1 MLDNHILFVCNILLN
16 MHLYIALSRRVQ
28 VEQHRLPNC
37 VRDYGK
43 NLREMYIDMIPFLE
57 EDYPDRVPQEITNVV
72 LIQNKMKSGK
82 DSESVTETQ
91 AYDHAYGKIDNIV
104 AHKKEIDISTIL
116 DPVPSTDNKE
126 PPKPPKVLMDGAPG
140 VGKTT
145 LTLRAC
151 KDWAENFLFK
161 EYDLVV
167 LVPLRQAFCREAKQL
182 EHLLPGDDVV
192 LKREVVRYI
201 EKNNGKNIAF
211 VFDGY
216 DELSYDQR
224 RRKSLFMRIFCGQVI
239 HKCAVWIT
247 SRPYNSRE
255 LLNLPSTNR
264 HLEVLGFN
272 KEQIYACVKKRIKD
286 RERASSLIRQL
297 EERVDI
303 TSICYIPLLCII
315 MIRVYEASSN
325 QSLPLTMTRLFERF
339 LHYLLKRHVKRVDTE
354 DDIEDDFE
362 SLLDSEVV
370 ADQLNVLQSL
380 AYKCLIQ
387 NKVVF
392 TFNEIKAIYSRQ
404 NLRKSDITACSLGLI
419 SSSVNI
425 SKDDEQYFQFVHLS
439 MQEYLAAR
447 HISTR
452 IKDNELLEMYC
463 RYIDEPRFKL
473 LLLFLAGMSKPSNK
487 DYLNM
492 LFCLEWRKCN
502 STNLKNR
509 RLFTASFLYFI
520 NLIFESNCFDDFNY
534 LFHSLPDKKELDL
547 CNYTMTLFDC
557 RVLTH
562 FLCSVE
568 NNWQYLNMANC
579 SLSVDSLNVMN
590 KVYKC
595 YQSSNRTTI
604 CHVNFSHNDP
614 DIVNN
619 LCKFP
624 WLNKLKT
631 LTFGQSPSR
640 DSDSDVQD
648 SASCIKFDLSYLA
661 HIPNLSIHDGP
672 IAISTTETLTL
683 CNATL
688 GQGFIEYLNGIK
700 TLKLIGVDYLTV
712 EMVIFSE
719 SGSLKSLVCFE
730 ISQVRG
736 LDKLISGSAPWFNS
750 LINLQELSLCETGLT
765 STAASHLFRS
775 LSLNTT
781 IQKLNLSSNP
791 SMSCSTQDDKLGAAL
806 ENFLKKNCTLKTLIL
821 RNDTISDEVAQHLI
835 AGLKVN
841 KALNYLDVHNNEF
854 TITTICSIVV
864 SCKLSRLIAAGIS
877 FKSVGSSWVIWRD
890 HDRPMHSNV
899 YCILSELKTY
909 VEYEPVREIFVTN
922 WDSENIIKFC
932 NLLQRDKSVRCLE
945 WKYTK
950 EINFGLGCAIQSML
964 IVNDVLQVID
974 FYKCSISYSAMP
986 LVEDGLANNVSL
998 RKLSLSYFEEAN
1010 FILCVLRALQ
1020 RNRSITTLDLSD
1032 NGAVLNQTDSRLVA
1046 SIFKQFLQ
1054 SNCTVASL
1062 ELCHTGIN
1070 DDIAKGIA
1078 EGISMNRSL
1087 KTLKVSFATLT
1098 SHGSKNILRSS
1109 ASSLLSKFE
1118 VSEHYLFSRKDNCG
1132 WDLFVEDTDFSL
1144 VLPQLFHLEE
1154 SSVVSFR
1161 MEDMMLESNQFE
1173 KLLHL
1178 LHFNKALT
1186 VIDLSSHVRFSSSQV
1201 GTSRSLGITLK
1212 KLILSCSCLRVLA
1225 LRGCM
1230 LPQGTWRYAA
1240 EGLRESSLKCLDLS
1254 CCGISAGDAICIL
1267 QSIKSIEELNL
1278 SNNVG
1283 MIDTYYTG
1291 ELSEAFTKILTS
1303 SLSILR
1309 LSNCV
1314 SDDVA
1319 KALASSLETTFTG
1332 LETLELCEVLLS
1344 CDVIHHFL
1352 SLMTGRSSLK
1362 RLIFTES
1369 EPYIQFEQASH
1380 LDISRT
1386 VIRNMNKR
1394 QDPCTDSEPRVS
1406 PNLFCGVCTL
1416 VLYQH
1421 HKKDLPF
1428 ENITHVKL
1436 NDIADDAAIILFH
1449 ALAHPILSKV
1459 KKLTLTTTGDNY
1471 YHSVVVGR
1479 SLKGML
1485 AKNSTLE
1492 KFTFSGIDIDIL
1504 PLLAEGIESN
1514 HHIRKIYVN
1523 RIADFDKVSDEVLA
1537 KLLKAINSSKSLSHV
1552 DITELPTLVRKYS
1565 WCTEKSSRQ
1574 NLNMWVFCSLSNICA
1589 DHRLTSDVAHCILRS
1604 CPSLSLDSS
1613 PRSLNVSVDADL
1625 LTKLF
1630 YCLKLNST
1638 LIELNLSGN
1647 KELANCFSQELC
1659 DAIECIFNTN
1669 TTLKV
1674 LNLVDAVNDN
1684 VAKALINGL
1693 RSNRTPRCLS
1703 ISSNQLEMETLSM
1716 MIHFVE
1722 IHSLQSLTISDVVV
1736 ISTCRP
1742 KIWQIK
1748 VSDGVM
1754 WSMMLSALF
1763 TESYPD
1769 IQQWVLFKDLMEME
1783 CVKNGTPI
1791 EFYEESGGIFYHLLD
1806 RDLLNQDTCSPNFN
1820 EDDIEYLFKMKGIKG
1835 IELSGCFL
1843 ANKSFDI
1850 FCSQLANVSSHI
1862 QKLDLRSNSI
1872 HAEGMIKVLENAFNL
1887 KELDVSN
1894 NDLSCGDKKALES
1907 AMENFLKRS
1916 KMIIKLNLASCLV
1929 SDSLCV
1935 HTGLGME
1942 CNTSLLVLDL
1952 SHNKITDN
1960 GMKSFFRS
1968 MRRNN
1973 SLEIVIL
1980 SWNPC
1985 TSLGCIS
1992 HKFWIENVSL
2002 KELNLDSDCLN
2013 ANADTL
2019 AAVLQGNATIQTL
2032 TLPCDVLNYHHV
2044 LKNILLK
2051 NNLIQLNLSS
2061 SILLLRADSKQR
2073 WNIEV
2078 YDDSNAFTNIC
2089 VAFCNLKLDIGE
2101 INITSTVHEITLQL
2115 CHISVKQMLRVMDFI
2130 ELNVLSN
2137 MRVLFNDHFSHTVS
2151 VSIASSLRSLL
2162 ERSSTIKHLELS
2174 GAVGD
2179 NEITSVTAA
2188 LTPTCAIQEVH
2199 VDVHHLSVSSIA
2211 NLMQMFDYS
2220 KLNHVVFNA
2229 VCHCQQ
2235 LLTTASAFISM
2246 KCSGLGSEVEVECVN
2261 INDALAIALFQFLKT
2276 SSCNVK
2282 VLTVASKLVNS
2293 ANAVSN
2299 SLQEMLA
2306 CNRIIEKLD
2315 IYNTETESDS
2325 IVRAVAIG
2333 LENNQTLSEID
2344 INLSKTNDESLCI
2357 LLNSLSRGP
2366 LAVNVSLYHR
2376 LSLTRSNSI
2385 KFLTPSNSKKDF
2397 LIRIQQECDD
2407 SVDARQICKTIYRH
2421 TLSTMFFPTFSAN
2434 ETNIAGQHTISELEK
2449 VLMFLMDCKPK
2460 ELEVYVLSDSTSS
2473 FSKQPSTVKLSK
2485 AKISTCLSSRS
2496 LRTLRLSNPVDTGV
2510 IQSVASGLIGNT
2522 SLNYLSLNVKS
2533 KTVNNCN
2540 ALFEFLITGTTPRL
2554 VQNYYLNI
2562 KPILSSLHSSCIIIL
2577 EVSELFLLYR
2587 ESDHVDSKWNMEVLS
2602 DDEFNHCFEMLSDV
2616 KLNIDKIIGSVS
2628 DVELTL
2634 CDKNNLIILAL
2645 LKSVEEGWCL
2655 MKELNMIF
2663 EGMLCTIDP
2672 HVFGVA
2678 IEAALANSKCVRKLT
2693 ITNLANETI
2702 AEYLVAGIAKN
2713 TTLSQIVVKDCW
2725 QYPQTTHFVYRL
2737 QRVHFQNSSIWKV
2750 SLCDGISLLRKITY
2764 KTAKEAVDPYNYHNY
2779 DHIVIPEDGSWIV
2792 VAEGEDCT
2800 EVLNHLSLNNLCT
2813 IHSSTSSDILILQCL
2828 KKLDFSYCCSVKC
2841 AHLMFMFKALQEN
2854 TTVINLD
2861 VSHTVET
2868 TAMIDQERFMLYMIL
2883 RGMLARNKTLK
2894 ILNVS
2899 GLADENI
2906 LTILAHELHR
2916 CSLSSLHISFNT
2928 KKSTFEAIE
2937 KLICAFIRSNV
2948 CCLHIENLCVIHKQC
2963 VSEPLKSKHVTFCIN
2978 AMCTSRQSQSINFQ
2992 LLQSFCVLFI
3002 LVVVS
3007 NHISSL
3013 ALTVSSDINN
3023 GFILKVFRTFFYS
3036 ESLCASAEQC
3046 LKAEVGGADCFVR
3059 HIPELHLDITTH
3071 SSGLFGA
3078 TISALQCSSSLKKI
3092 HIYHDGISCKDE
3104 VLSQLYERLI
3114 FTVKTLTYI
3123 SFDGE
3128 FSDILADAVAT
3139 GITHNKTLQSIR
3151 FSVAN
3156 LENDKLANLLSSLFN
3171 SLVTDVCIS
3180 EGCSMKRSGIN
3191 LPFDV
3196 EFTGDKSLLCK
3207 LYCVSVQITQ
3217 RHGVFI
3223 AGSFWTNKV
3232 LDLRKEHAIA
3242 YTACTTDFSSAMKA
3256 AVDGFVSVLRLSGN
3270 RDIHLDQRLLMS
3282 STDVLEELYLDNC
3295 GITDFDCERI
3305 AEALA
3310 TNRCLKILDLHSN
3323 NITCSG
3329 VKVILRAMARND
3341 TLLVLDLSGNNF
3353 KNDKTLLFS
3362 DVPGITN
3369 VLCQNNSLVNLN
3381 LGLCSPLY
3389 LDVSSIVSSF
3399 TALNTLSIQIMEEEL
3414 LVEVFNS
3421 LVRCPALKQL
3431 NIPNCK
3437 AKSISVMVAMRRLL
3451 EQNRSIEALDMSSCH
3466 VNDEACKILAQG
3478 LFENRNMKRL
3488 NLSGNMICG
3497 HGILALFGVLESNT
3511 CSLEELNISSMIGI
3525 LSSVSQDEINSASI
3539 LSTNSSLK
3547 VLNVSE
3553 FPVDPF
3559 NEWFGV
3565 KLFDGL
3571 KSNVTLSTLDISEN
3585 VVKIVAFNAFGSMLS
3600 SNSTLADLNIV
3611 HTEFYWCNYNLANS
3625 LLSCTSLKTLTV
3637 DQVTGEIL
3645 DLQNEKLGQ
3654 QLYITKIVD
3663 DYYEY

>member
-1 MLDNHILFVCNILLN
+1 
-16 MHLYIALSRRVQ
+16 
-28 VEQHRLPNC
+28 
-37 VRDYGK
+37 
-43 NLREMYIDMIPFLE
+43 MYIDMIPFLE

-82 DSESVTETQ
+82 DSESPVTETQ

-116 DPVPSTDNKE
+116 DPVHSTDNKE

-167 LVPLRQAFCREAKQL
+167 LVPLRQASCREAKQL

-325 QSLPLTMTRLFERF
+325 QSLPLTMTDLFERF

-370 ADQLNVLQSL
+370 ADQLNILQSL

-392 TFNEIKAIYSRQ
+392 TFNEIKTIYSRQ

-452 IKDNELLEMYC
+452 IKDNDLLEMYC

-473 LLLFLAGMSKPSNK
+473 FLLFLAGMSKPSNK

-502 STNLKNR
+502 STKSR
-509 RLFTASFLYFI
+509 RLFAASFIYFI

-534 LFHSLPDKKELDL
+534 LFRSLPDKKELNL

-595 YQSSNRTTI
+595 YQSSNRAAI
-604 CHVNFSHNDP
+604 CHVNFSGNDP
-614 DIVNN
+614 DIVNG

-640 DSDSDVQD
+640 DSESDVQVQD
-648 SASCIKFDLSYLA
+648 SVSCIKFDLSYLA

-700 TLKLIGVDYLTV
+700 ALKLIGVDYHTV
-712 EMVIFSE
+712 EMVIFE
-719 SGSLKSLVCFE
+719 SGSLKSLVCLE
-730 ISQVRG
+730 ISRVRG
-736 LDKLISGSAPWFNS
+736 LDLDKLISGSAPWFNS
-750 LINLQELSLCETGLT
+750 LNNLQELSLCETGLT

-821 RNDTISDEVAQHLI
+821 KHETISDEVAQHLI

-841 KALNYLDVHNNEF
+841 KALNYLNVHNNEF
-854 TITTICSIVV
+854 TIATICSIVV
-864 SCKLSRLIAAGIS
+864 SCNLSRLIAGGIS

-890 HDRPMHSNV
+890 DEQPMHSNV
-899 YCILSELKTY
+899 YCILSELQIY
-909 VEYEPVREIFVTN
+909 VEYEPVSEIFVTN

-932 NLLQRDKSVRCLE
+932 NLLQRDKSVKCLE
-945 WKYTK
+945 WRYTK
-950 EINFGLGCAIQSML
+950 EVNFGLGCAIQSML

-974 FYKCSISYSAMP
+974 FYKCSISNSAMP
-986 LVEDGLANNVSL
+986 LVENGLANNVSL
-998 RKLSLSYFEEAN
+998 RKLSLTHFQETN

-1020 RNRSITTLDLSD
+1020 KNRSITTLDLSD
-1032 NGAVLNQTDSRLVA
+1032 NGAVLNQTDSSLVA
-1046 SIFKQFLQ
+1046 SMFKQFLQ
-1054 SNCTVASL
+1054 SNCTVESL
-1062 ELCHTGIN
+1062 ELCHTGMN

-1098 SHGSKNILRSS
+1098 SNGSKNILRSS
-1109 ASSLLSKFE
+1109 TSSLLSKFE
-1118 VSEHYLFSRKDNCG
+1118 VSEHYLFCRKDDCG
-1132 WDLFVEDTDFSL
+1132 WDFFVEDTDFSL

-1186 VIDLSSHVRFSSSQV
+1186 AIDLSSHVHFSSSQV
-1201 GTSRSLGITLK
+1201 GTSRSLGIALK
-1212 KLILSCSCLRVLA
+1212 KLILSCSCLKVLA

-1230 LPQGTWRYAA
+1230 LPQGTWSYAA
-1240 EGLRESSLKCLDLS
+1240 EGLRESSLRCLDLS
-1254 CCGISAGDAICIL
+1254 CCGISACDAISIL
-1267 QSIKSIEELNL
+1267 QSIKNIEELNL
-1278 SNNVG
+1278 SDNVG
-1283 MIDTYYTG
+1283 MIDTHYTR
-1291 ELSEAFTKILTS
+1291 ELSEAFKKTLTS
-1303 SLSILR
+1303 SLSKIKCLR

-1319 KALASSLETTFTG
+1319 KALAISLETTFTS
-1332 LETLELCEVLLS
+1332 LETLEVCEKQLS
-1344 CDVIHHFL
+1344 CDVIHRFL
-1352 SLMTGRSSLK
+1352 LLMTGQSSLK
-1362 RLIFTES
+1362 KLIFTDS
-1369 EPYIQFEQASH
+1369 EPYIQFEQSCH

-1386 VIRNMNKR
+1386 VIRGMNRRKDR
-1394 QDPCTDSEPRVS
+1394 YTDSEPSVS
-1406 PNLFCGVCTL
+1406 PKLFCGVCTL

-1421 HKKDLPF
+1421 HEKDLPF

-1436 NDIADDAAIILFH
+1436 NDIADDAAIILFR
-1449 ALAHPILSKV
+1449 ALTHPILSKV
-1459 KKLTLTTTGDNY
+1459 KEVTLTTTGDNCN
-1471 YHSVVVGR
+1471 SVVVGQ

-1485 AKNSTLE
+1485 RNNTSLE
-1492 KFTFSGIDIDIL
+1492 NFSLSGIDINIL

-1514 HHIRKIYVN
+1514 HHIRKINVS
-1523 RIADFDKVSDEVLA
+1523 RIAHFERSNDETLA

-1552 DITELPTLVRKYS
+1552 DIAELPTLIRKNS
-1565 WCTEKSSRQ
+1565 WCIEKSHK
-1574 NLNMWVFCSLSNICA
+1574 NLDIWVICSLSNICA
-1589 DHRLTSDVAHCILRS
+1589 DNSLTSDVANCILRS
-1604 CPSLSLDSS
+1604 CPTFSLDSS
-1613 PRSLNVSVDADL
+1613 PHSFYHNVSVDTDL

-1630 YCLKLNST
+1630 CCLKFNST
-1638 LIELNLSGN
+1638 LTELNLSGN

-1659 DAIECIFNTN
+1659 DAIECMFIEN

-1684 VAKALINGL
+1684 VAKSLINGL
-1693 RSNRTPRCLS
+1693 QSNRTPRCLS
-1703 ISSNQLEMETLSM
+1703 ISSNRLEMKTLSM

-1722 IHSLQSLTISDVVV
+1722 IHSLQSLTLSDVVV

-1754 WSMMLSALF
+1754 WSVLLSALC
-1763 TESYPD
+1763 TDSESYPN
-1769 IQQWVLFKDLMEME
+1769 IQQWALFKDLMEIE

-1791 EFYEESGGIFYHLLD
+1791 EFYEENGSIFYHLLG
-1806 RDLLNQDTCSPNFN
+1806 RDLLNQDTYSANFN
-1820 EDDIEYLFKMKGIKG
+1820 EDDIKYLLKIKGIKG

-1843 ANKSFDI
+1843 TSKSFDVL
-1850 FCSQLANVSSHI
+1850 SNQLANVSTHI
-1862 QKLDLRSNSI
+1862 QNLDLCNSNI
-1872 HAEGMIKVLENAFNL
+1872 HVDGIIKVLEHAFNL

-1942 CNTSLLVLDL
+1942 CNTSLLALDL

-1968 MRRNN
+1968 MKRNN
-1973 SLEIVIL
+1973 SLEVANL

-1985 TSLGCIS
+1985 SSLECIL
-1992 HKFWIENVSL
+1992 HDFWIENVSL
-2002 KELNLDSDCLN
+2002 KELNLDSDCHN
-2013 ANADTL
+2013 VDADTL
-2019 AAVLQGNATIQTL
+2019 AAVLQGNTTIHTL
-2032 TLPCDVLNYHHV
+2032 TLPCVVSNHHHM

-2061 SILLLRADSKQR
+2061 SFSLLTTDSKQS

-2078 YDDSNAFTNIC
+2078 QDNSNTFANIC
-2089 VAFCNLKLDIGE
+2089 LAFCNLKLDIGKV
-2101 INITSTVHEITLQL
+2101 NITSTVHEITLRL
-2115 CHISVKQMLRVMDFI
+2115 CHHSLKQMLRVMDST

-2137 MRVLFNDHFSHTVS
+2137 LRVLFTDHFSDNAS
-2151 VSIASSLRSLL
+2151 VSIASSLGSLL
-2162 ERSSTIKHLELS
+2162 ERSSTIKHLELC
-2174 GAVGD
+2174 GAVSD
-2179 NEITSVTAA
+2179 NEITSITAA
-2188 LTPTCAIQEVH
+2188 VASTCTIKEVH
-2199 VDVHHLSVSSIA
+2199 VDVHHLSASSIA
-2211 NLMQMFDYS
+2211 NLMQVFDYS
-2220 KLNHVVFNA
+2220 KLNCIVLNSI
-2229 VCHCQQ
+2229 CHCQQ
-2235 LLTTASAFISM
+2235 HQTTATSSAFISM
-2246 KCSGLGSEVEVECVN
+2246 KSSGSEVEIECVK

-2276 SSCNVK
+2276 SSCNIK
-2282 VLTVASKLVNS
+2282 VLTVASKLINS

-2306 CNRIIEKLD
+2306 CNKIIEKLD

-2333 LENNQTLSEID
+2333 LENNQTLTKID
-2344 INLSKTNDESLCI
+2344 INLSKISDESLCI

-2366 LAVNVSLYHR
+2366 LVVNVSLHHR
-2376 LSLTRSNSI
+2376 LSLERCISI
-2385 KFLTPSNSKKDF
+2385 ECHTPSYSKNDF
-2397 LIRIQQECDD
+2397 FMRIQPHFDD
-2407 SVDARQICKTIYRH
+2407 SFMDIRTRQMLRSTSRRMLYRK
-2421 TLSTMFFPTFSAN
+2421 FFPTFSAN
-2434 ETNIAGQHTISELEK
+2434 ETAIAEHHTFPELEK
-2449 VLMFLMDCKPK
+2449 VLIFLMSCKPK
-2460 ELEVYVLSDSTSS
+2460 ELEVYAFSDSGSS
-2473 FSKQPSTVKLSK
+2473 LSEQSSTVRLCKEM
-2485 AKISTCLSSRS
+2485 ICRILSSKS
-2496 LRTLRLSNPVDTGV
+2496 LRTLRLSNSIDTCV

-2522 SLNYLSLNVKS
+2522 SLKYLSLNVRS
-2533 KTVNNCN
+2533 RTPYEYADILDYL
-2540 ALFEFLITGTTPRL
+2540 ALLNEEVLPRL
-2554 VQNYYLNI
+2554 TQNYYHNI
-2562 KPILSSLHSSCIIIL
+2562 KPILLVLHSSCIVIL
-2577 EVSELFLLYR
+2577 EISGLFLLFR
-2587 ESDHVDSKWNMEVLS
+2587 ESAYVNEWNMEVLCH
-2602 DDEFNHCFEMLSDV
+2602 DEFNQCFEMLSDV
-2616 KLNIDKIIGSVS
+2616 NFNIDKIIGSVS

-2634 CDKNNLIILAL
+2634 CDTNNTINLAL
-2645 LKSVEEGWCL
+2645 LKSMEEGWCL
-2655 MKELNMIF
+2655 MKELNVIF
-2663 EGMLCTIDP
+2663 EGMSCTIDP

-2678 IEAALANSKCVRKLT
+2678 IEGALANSKCVRKLT

-2702 AEYLVAGIAKN
+2702 SEYLVAGIAKN
-2713 TTLSQIVVKDCW
+2713 TTLSQIVAKDCW
-2725 QYPQTTHFVYRL
+2725 QYPQATHFVYKL
-2737 QRVHFQNSSIWKV
+2737 QRVHFLNSSIWKV

-2764 KTAKEAVDPYNYHNY
+2764 KTVKEVVDDYNYHND
-2779 DHIVIPEDGSWIV
+2779 DHIVIPQDGSWIIM
-2792 VAEGEDCT
+2792 AEGAGYREL
-2800 EVLNHLSLNNLCT
+2800 LNHLSLNSLHRNPIDSL
-2813 IHSSTSSDILILQCL
+2813 TSSDSLILQCL
-2828 KKLDFSYCCSVKC
+2828 KKLDFSYSWFMKC
-2841 AHLMFMFKALQEN
+2841 THLMFIFKALQEN

-2861 VSHTVET
+2861 VSHTVQT
-2868 TAMIDQERFMLYMIL
+2868 TAIGQELSMLYIL
-2883 RGMLARNKTLK
+2883 CGMLTRNKTLK

-2937 KLICAFIRSNV
+2937 KLISAFIRSNV

-2963 VSEPLKSKHVTFCIN
+2963 NSEALKSKHVTICIN
-2978 AMCTSRQSQSINFQ
+2978 AVCTSRQSQSINFQ

-3002 LVVVS
+3002 LAVVS

-3023 GFILKVFRTFFYS
+3023 GFLLKVFRTFFNS

-3046 LKAEVGGADCFVR
+3046 SKAEVGGADCFVS
-3059 HIPELHLDITTH
+3059 HIPELHLDISTH

-3078 TISALQCSSSLKKI
+3078 IISALQFSSSLKKI
-3092 HIYHDGISCKDE
+3092 HIYHDGISSKDKI
-3104 VLSQLYERLI
+3104 LCQLYERLI

-3128 FSDILADAVAT
+3128 FSDILAYAVAT
-3139 GITHNKTLQSIR
+3139 GIAHNKTLQSIR

-3217 RHGVFI
+3217 RHGVFM

-3232 LDLRKEHAIA
+3232 LDLRKEHTIA
-3242 YTACTTDFSSAMKA
+3242 GTVCTIDFSSAMKA

-3305 AEALA
+3305 AEVLA

-3341 TLLVLDLSGNNF
+3341 TLLVLDISGNDF
-3353 KNDKTLLFS
+3353 KNDKALLFS

-3399 TALNTLSIQIMEEEL
+3399 TSLHTLSIRIMEEEL

-3421 LVRCPALKQL
+3421 LVRCLALKQL
-3431 NIPNCK
+3431 NIPNSK
-3437 AKSISVMVAMRRLL
+3437 AKSISVMVAMQRLL

-3497 HGILALFGVLESNT
+3497 HGILALFGVLENNM

-3525 LSSVSQDEINSASI
+3525 LSSVSQDEINSMSI

-3547 VLNVSE
+3547 VLKVSE

-3585 VVKIVAFNAFGSMLS
+3585 VVKIDAFNAFGSMLS

-3625 LLSCTSLKTLTV
+3625 LLNCTSLKTLTV

-3645 DLQNEKLGQ
+3645 DLQNEKLSQ
-3654 QLYITKIVD
+3654 QLCITKIVD
-3663 DYYEY
+3663 DYDEY